1 MAFLTIEEVLFL
13 RYSVGFSLTLKYFW
27 GLKSHSKGFGAE
39 VLSDSLWFSRGRSF
53 QQGST
58 KVPATFLDQ
67 GYTFVSQMAEVGG
80 FSLFFPN
87 SVSFGVFSHNKGLG
101 AT

>member
-1 MAFLTIEEVLFL
+1 MAFLTIEEVLFF

-39 VLSDSLWFSRGRSF
+39 VLSDSLWFSGADRSN
-53 QQGST
+53 
-58 KVPATFLDQ
+58 KVPPTFLDQ
-67 GYTFVSQMAEVGG
+67 GYTFVSQMAEVGR

-101 AT
+101 AN